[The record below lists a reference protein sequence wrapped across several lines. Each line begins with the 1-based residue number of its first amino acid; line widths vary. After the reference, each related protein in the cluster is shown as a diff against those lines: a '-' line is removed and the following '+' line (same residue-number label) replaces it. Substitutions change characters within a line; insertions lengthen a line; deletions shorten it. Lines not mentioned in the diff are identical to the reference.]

1 MALGGRKSIDPD
13 AVIFGLQQIA
23 NSGTDS
29 AQRRFPIRQRVKGA
43 RTVDSIVVP
52 SAVNSNYQ
60 NAAGR
65 VAEGGQC
72 FCKRNP
78 TVLGQL
84 PLSIE
89 DGTLFADCGC
99 LEIEGQTFLRLE
111 LDSLLQECLLAR
123 NDILEL
129 HPIPHKPG
137 LAQTASLKRIPLSTR
152 VCRTYAVHNREIVGF
167 PCRLTIWKCWLPG
180 PDSNQR
186 PTG

>member
-123 NDILEL
+123 NDIVEL
-129 HPIPHKPG
+129 HPIPRGKN
-137 LAQTASLKRIPLSTR
+137 ASNP
-152 VCRTYAVHNREIVGF
+152 RESPDVVERGEQEARNL
-167 PCRLTIWKCWLPG
+167 RLHHHQEEEAK
-180 PDSNQR
+180 
-186 PTG
+186 